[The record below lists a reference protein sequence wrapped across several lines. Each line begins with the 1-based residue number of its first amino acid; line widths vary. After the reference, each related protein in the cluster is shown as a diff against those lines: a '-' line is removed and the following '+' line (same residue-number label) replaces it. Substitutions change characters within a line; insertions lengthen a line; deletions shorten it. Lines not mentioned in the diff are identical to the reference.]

1 MTVKQTVLAC
11 GAAFSFFLSAS
22 AGQAPVRHRIL
33 LSQYQGTG
41 GNRLIEVSPE
51 GKLVW
56 EHQPPS
62 LVVGFEVLPNG
73 HILYAYGGN
82 PTGAQEIDRQHN
94 VLWNYVSKCP
104 QTLACE
110 RLPNGNTL
118 IGEQGPSQAVEVTPD
133 GKVVSTVNL
142 PTSEKP
148 FHRQVRHV
156 HRLANGHVLAAMEAE
171 GAAREVDHAGK
182 VVWEFTGLDGTFEA
196 LRLPNGNTLIAAGT
210 QRRVVEVT
218 PAGKIAWELTAKD
231 LPDLNLTWITS
242 LQVLRN
248 GNLIVGNF
256 IRGQEGH
263 GAHAFEVTR
272 DKQVVWKFGDHE
284 MVKSMTMLRVLDDE

>member
-1 MTVKQTVLAC
+1 MKLKVLTCVTAL
-11 GAAFSFFLSAS
+11 GAFLSSTA
-22 AGQAPVRHRIL
+22 AQTPVRHRVL
-33 LSQYQGTG
+33 LAQYQGPN

-73 HILYAYGGN
+73 HILYAYGGK

-94 VLWNYVSKCP
+94 VLWNYVSQCP

-118 IGEQGPSQAVEVTPD
+118 IGEQGPSQAVEVSPD
-133 GKVVSTVNL
+133 GKVVSTVAL

-156 HRLANGHVLAAMEAE
+156 HRLANGHVLAALEAE
-171 GAAREVDHAGK
+171 GAAREVDASGK
-182 VVWEFTGLDGTFEA
+182 VVWEFSGLDGTFEA

-248 GNLIVGNF
+248 GNVVIGNF
-256 IRGQEGH
+256 VRGQEGH

-272 DKQVVWKFGDHE
+272 DKRVVWKFADHE

>member
-1 MTVKQTVLAC
+1 MKLKVLAC
-11 GAAFSFFLSAS
+11 VTALSAFLSSTA
-22 AGQAPVRHRIL
+22 AQTPVKHRIL
-33 LSQYQGTG
+33 LAQYQGTN

-73 HILYAYGGN
+73 NILYAYGGN
-82 PTGAQEIDRQHN
+82 PTGAQEIDRQHK

-110 RLPNGNTL
+110 RLANGNTL

-133 GKVVSTVNL
+133 GRVVSTVAL
-142 PTSEKP
+142 PTNEKP

-156 HRLANGHVLAAMEAE
+156 HRLTNGHVLAAMEAD
-171 GAAREVDHAGK
+171 GAAEEVDATGK
-182 VVWEFTGLDGTFEA
+182 IVWVYTGLDGTFEA

-218 PAGKIAWELTAKD
+218 SGGKIAWELTAKD
-231 LPDLNLTWITS
+231 LPDDLNLTWITS

-248 GNLIVGNF
+248 GNLVVGNF
-256 IRGQEGH
+256 VRGQEGH

-272 DKQVVWKFGDHE
+272 DKRVVWKFADHE
-284 MVKSMTMLRVLDDE
+284 MVKSMTMVRVLDDE